1 MAFLFFAPLCAQ
13 IFCEKALMQRAREQ
27 HWFQFSVK
35 RDGERRR
42 MEKGSLLLL
51 LLLSSLLAPK
61 ERRKRESFALQ
72 PAPPMAQVAAA
83 QNIDNSSETDLV
95 VAERE
100 CPDN

>member
-1 MAFLFFAPLCAQ
+1 
-13 IFCEKALMQRAREQ
+13 MQRAREQ

-42 MEKGSLLLL
+42 MEKGSLLL

-95 VAERE
+95 VVERVS
-100 CPDN
+100 